1 MSKHIQ
7 VIRLVFSNIYFLVL
21 SGIIFVSMFVLLL
34 YVQGLLFFEPY
45 FIFNVTEDVISS
57 FISILVVS
65 LLTSIVTAISIFQI
79 SMIKTSSKKAGAG
92 IVGSALSAGSGICT
106 SCSTVGFSI
115 ASSFGIA
122 GATAVSFLNDYEIPI
137 RIAAIGI
144 LVITYFSM
152 INKITTGC
160 KISPKN
166 NDHNPI
172 Q

>member
-1 MSKHIQ
+1 MKFNMNKHTQ
-7 VIRLVFSNIYFLVL
+7 VIRLVFSNVFYLAL
-21 SGIIFVSMFVLLL
+21 SGIIFTSMLVLLL
-34 YVQGLLFFEPY
+34 YAQGFLFFEP
-45 FIFNVTEDVISS
+45 FWIFSFTEDMIPS

-65 LLTSIVTAISIFQI
+65 LLTGIVTTISVFQI
-79 SMIKTSSKKAGAG
+79 RMIKTNSKKVGVG
-92 IVGSALSAGSGICT
+92 IFSSVLGAGSGICT

-122 GATAVSFLNDYEIPI
+122 GATALSFLSDYEIPI

-144 LVITYFSM
+144 LGITYFSM

-160 KISPKN
+160 KITSKN
-166 NDHNPI
+166 NF

>member
-45 FIFNVTEDVISS
+45 FIFNVTADVIPS

-65 LLTSIVTAISIFQI
+65 LLTSIVTSISIFQI

-92 IVGSALSAGSGICT
+92 IIGSALSAGSGICT

-122 GATAVSFLNDYEIPI
+122 GATTVSFLNDYEIPI

-144 LVITYFSM
+144 LAITYFSM